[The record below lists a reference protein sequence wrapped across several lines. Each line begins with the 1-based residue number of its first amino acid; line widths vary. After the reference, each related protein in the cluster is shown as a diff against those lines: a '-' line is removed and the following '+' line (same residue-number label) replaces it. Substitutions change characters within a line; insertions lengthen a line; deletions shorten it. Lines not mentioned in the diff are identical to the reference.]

1 MITIGKL
8 RTMRE
13 SEDHVEFKA
22 ARHNYPFNG
31 GQRTDPRDRR
41 HCVLGYI
48 AALANE
54 RGGLLVLGMEDKY
67 PHQVCGSDFAK
78 GETGSLTDA
87 IYEALRIR
95 VHAYDLYEEKKR
107 VLVIE
112 VPSRPVGRLL
122 KFEGVALMRTGESL
136 REMSDAEMLSILS
149 EQEPDYSAKIC
160 DGLTIE
166 ELDKDAIVRL
176 KQLYATKQ
184 QNQGF
189 LNEPVEQI
197 LSDLDL
203 LKDGKLT
210 IASLILLGNREAIRK
225 YLPQDEI
232 IIEYRL
238 NENSIPY
245 TARQEYQEPL
255 MLVIDKVWNYVN
267 QPASNPLQHVSDG
280 PYIFDVPTFNEES
293 IREAVLNAVSHRSMQ
308 INSAVVIQQS
318 PQSISII
325 NAGGFP
331 IGVDIYNILTTPSV
345 PRAKLLCEVLQK
357 TGMIERSGQGVDK
370 IYYNSLEEGKPLPD
384 YSQSD
389 TYQVC
394 LTLNCKIEDPAFHL
408 FIDEEQA
415 KRDDNHKLSVFHLL
429 QLYKI
434 KNGATDDLDD
444 KLVDGLISDGLVIK
458 DGDNLKLSEAYQ
470 SRVSHNSILEGGKKS
485 LEGVS
490 ERLGVKLGVINSLS
504 ATIPIEQIENQ
515 GIELFAKVF
524 KKLGLNQVKLGLNK
538 IKLGLNRKSILLL
551 LYFSPEITRKD
562 IGDAIGISITAV
574 DNNIDWLR
582 DKELLV
588 REGSRKKGIWRVIV

>member
-1 MITIGKL
+1 MITIDKL

-31 GQRTDPRDRR
+31 GKRTDPRDRR

-54 RGGLLVLGMEDKY
+54 RGGMLVLGMEDKY
-67 PHQVCGSDFAK
+67 PHQVCGSDFAD
-78 GETGSLTDA
+78 GEVGALADA

-95 VHAYDLYEEKKR
+95 VNAYELHEGKKR
-107 VLVIE
+107 VLVVE
-112 VPSRPVGRLL
+112 VPSRPIGRLL
-122 KFEGVALMRTGESL
+122 KFEGVALMRIGESL

-166 ELDKDAIVRL
+166 DLDNDAIVRL

-184 QNQGF
+184 QNQSF

-203 LKDGKLT
+203 LKGGKLT
-210 IASLILLGNREAIRK
+210 IAALILLGNREAIRK

-238 NENSIPY
+238 DENSIPY

-293 IREAVLNAVSHRSMQ
+293 IREGVLNAVSHRSMQ
-308 INSAVVIQQS
+308 INSAVVIRQS

-389 TYQVC
+389 AYQVC
-394 LTLNCKIEDPAFHL
+394 LTLNGKIEDPAFHL
-408 FIDEEQA
+408 FVDEEQA
-415 KRDDNHKLSVFHLL
+415 KRDANHKLSVFHLL

-434 KNGATDDLDD
+434 GNGKTDDLDE
-444 KLVDGLISDGLVIK
+444 KIVENLISDGLVIK
-458 DGDNLKLSEAYQ
+458 DGDNLKLSQAYQ
-470 SRVSHNSILEGGKKS
+470 SKVSHNMIPEGGKKS

-490 ERLGVKLGVINSLS
+490 ERLGVKLGVINFLS
-504 ATIPIEQIENQ
+504 TIIPIEQIENQ
-515 GIELFAKVF
+515 GIEMFNKIS
-524 KKLGLNQVKLGLNK
+524 KKLGINT
-538 IKLGLNRKSILLL
+538 IKLGINRRSILLL
-551 LYFSPEITRKD
+551 LYLSPEITRNA
-562 IGDAIGISITAV
+562 IRDAIGISITAI
-574 DNNIDWLR
+574 DNNINWLR
-582 DKELLV
+582 KNELLV